1 MSPCSRLGVL
11 PQPLQP
17 LPASSFLEDLA
28 WMLHLCPPAQ
38 IPSGEQGTVTGS
50 HVTAEEAGSVPGL
63 PLLPSN
69 KTILEAG
76 DGLWWVGGY
85 LPAPRAP
92 LEEPARGLAGRQGWA
107 VAFWCFLCSR
117 RCATCQM
124 DLVLQHHRSSPGTLR
139 TASRSVLRVG
149 PNDANSSVLGP
160 SAGVLGT
167 TSPGSSGVISSLAK
181 RRGWTQRS
189 FYLCRKRGVYQQ
201 KGS

>member
-1 MSPCSRLGVL
+1 M
-11 PQPLQP
+11 
-17 LPASSFLEDLA
+17 
-28 WMLHLCPPAQ
+28 
-38 IPSGEQGTVTGS
+38 
-50 HVTAEEAGSVPGL
+50 
-63 PLLPSN
+63 
-69 KTILEAG
+69 
-76 DGLWWVGGY
+76 GGY

-117 RCATCQM
+117 RCATWQM

-181 RRGWTQRS
+181 CRGWTQRS
-189 FYLCRKRGVYQQ
+189 FYLCRKREEFTSRRGA
-201 KGS
+201 KGGRRVSTLSPESPPGALLPLSRSCPHPPQGLRFSPGEPGAQN